1 MPFVKDEP
9 MGWEECGNLIKAEIR
24 KVEDAIA
31 LDGDIAVTDTYP
43 IRSLYSTFNGY
54 GPYLHPRAGELTP
67 GERPQRIE
75 DIHGV
80 PEEFRLAICLEHS
93 ISLIVSDLIRRYY
106 VDRTQVRRL
115 NRQAVDIQ
123 AAQSIL
129 LTLKTLIFSYRQQFV
144 RFGVKYAAVRRS
156 CHEVFLQWNDSRV
169 RVRPVC
175 KSQQFFFSFLG
186 EL

>member
-67 GERPQRIE
+67 
-75 DIHGV
+75 
-80 PEEFRLAICLEHS
+80 ICLEHS